1 MVSVRNLTRCFVWSI
16 FPMAL
21 FISCIQP
28 TYSPPEEVEELL
40 KLWNHQYIVAGVPS
54 AAPLVLDSDLIII
67 TGAKNLIALN
77 HETGSAIWEGEIE
90 GEGALQGRRLLENNL
105 MIVSVHNNHLVA
117 WDKNSGDLLINDG
130 YSLYELGRNNILK
143 ENFLMVGDTLDAY
156 IINSNGSLKYSIDV
170 PFASFGIT
178 GFENK
183 LFLSQGKT
191 IHGALTKGKI
201 RAFDF
206 ESGDSL
212 WTFETDEGGFIR
224 TSSIAENG
232 VVYAGTYLGNPSRV
246 FALDAETGEMIWE
259 RPGFSTYQ
267 MITNENRIYVNTQ
280 GSLQAIEKSDG
291 EVAWS
296 VIFESSGTANIV
308 YLEGYVYHVRN
319 SELVI
324 VKDSTGEVVH
334 RKRVPDGTF
343 FWHVAASSDKI
354 FVQTSSQLIAYQPW
368 HLRD

>member
-1 MVSVRNLTRCFVWSI
+1 MKSIIYIFALLIWSS
-16 FPMAL
+16 
-21 FISCIQP
+21 SCKENPINND
-28 TYSPPEEVEELL
+28 ELGL
-40 KLWNHQYIVAGVPS
+40 QKIWNHQYVVAGVPS

-67 TGAKNLIALN
+67 TGAKSLIALN
-77 HETGSAIWEGEIE
+77 RETGFVIWEGEIE
-90 GEGALQGRRLLENNL
+90 GEGALQGRWLLENNQ

-130 YSLYELGRNNILK
+130 YSLYDLGGNNTLK
-143 ENFLMVGDTLDAY
+143 EKLLMVGDTLDAY
-156 IINSNGSLKYSIDV
+156 IINPDGSLKYSFDV
-170 PFASFGIT
+170 PFASFGIN

-201 RAFDF
+201 RAF
-206 ESGDSL
+206 EASNGDSL
-212 WTFETDEGGFIR
+212 WTFETNEGGFVWSAPIV
-224 TSSIAENG
+224 ENG

-246 FALDAETGEMIWE
+246 FAIDAETGETIWE

-267 MITNENRIYVNTQ
+267 MITNEQRIYVNTQ
-280 GSLQAIEKSDG
+280 GSLQAIEKSNG
-291 EVAWS
+291 EIAWS
-296 VIFESSGTANIV
+296 VTFESSGTANIV
-308 YLEGYVYHVRN
+308 YMDGYVYHVRN

-324 VKDSTGEVVH
+324 VQDSTGKVVH
-334 RKRVPDGTF
+334 REPVPDGTF

-354 FVQTSSQLIAYQPW
+354 FVQTSRQLIAYQPW